1 MLAAAAA
8 ALTVV
13 LSSPTANPDA
23 QVRVTVTGL
32 HAHSALVVLHGGIAR
47 QGKWF
52 HWVPLR
58 RTGADAW
65 SAVLKTPG
73 LYGMY
78 PIRVRAD
85 GVVRQTDQ
93 AVAVVPRGFASQ
105 PAFETPEQVAQWWA
119 WLVPSGVAIKSVGT
133 WQSGFYTH
141 RDPTLNRLLRV
152 SFSLLGDWQARH
164 LRRGSH
170 TLYLS
175 VARARPGA
183 PWRLLEAIPSP

>member
-1 MLAAAAA
+1 MLAAAVAA
-8 ALTVV
+8 FAVT
-13 LSSPTANPDA
+13 LSSATANPDA

-32 HAHSALVVLHGGIAR
+32 NAHAALVVLHGGIAR
-47 QGKWF
+47 RGKWF

-73 LYGMY
+73 IYGEY
-78 PIRVRAD
+78 PVLVRTD
-85 GVVRQTDQ
+85 GVVRKTGTT
-93 AVAVVPRGFASQ
+93 VAVVPRGFVSQ
-105 PAFETPEQVAQWWA
+105 PAFQTPEEVAQWWA
-119 WLVPSGVAIKSVGT
+119 WLVPSGAAVKSVAT
-133 WQSGFYTH
+133 WQSGFYSH
-141 RDPTLNRLLRV
+141 RDPALNRLLRV

-175 VARARPGA
+175 VARARVGA
-183 PWRLLEAIPSP
+183 PWRLLEAVPAP

>member
-8 ALTVV
+8 ALTVA

-23 QVRVTVTGL
+23 QVRVTVSGL
-32 HAHSALVVLHGGIAR
+32 HARTALIVLHGGIAR
-47 QGKWF
+47 RGKWF

-58 RTGADAW
+58 RMGADAW
-65 SAVLKTPG
+65 TAVLKTPG
-73 LYGMY
+73 IYGEY
-78 PIRVRAD
+78 PVLIRAD
-85 GVVRQTDQ
+85 GAVRETGE
-93 AVAVVPRGFASQ
+93 AVGVVPQGFASQ
-105 PAFETPEQVAQWWA
+105 PAFKTPAEVAQWWA
-119 WLVPSGVAIKSVGT
+119 WLVPSGVAVKTVNT
-133 WQSGFYTH
+133 WQSGFYSH

-183 PWRLLEAIPSP
+183 PWRLLETVPSP